1 MTTRV
6 RHAEGKTGP
15 RPREVEAALRDLAR
29 RLVWWRE
36 PDAALAD
43 PRRFLAQAMT
53 DANLDEMRFLREV
66 YGDDALRSV
75 LEDPPPGVFD
85 RRSWAYWHVKLG
97 YDTVPPLPV
106 RQL

>member
-1 MTTRV
+1 MTIGV
-6 RHAEGKTGP
+6 GQAEAQAGP

-29 RLVWWRE
+29 RLVWWLD

-75 LEDPPPGVFD
+75 LEEPPPGVFD
-85 RRSWAYWHVKLG
+85 SRSWAYWHVKLG
-97 YDTVPPLPV
+97 FDTVPPLPM
-106 RQL
+106 RRL